1 MAAITNSDLKL
12 VAMFDNLVTE
22 TYLQILFLFFINKQ
36 VWSSLLEFRL
46 QDTTFEFDYPYCFVV
61 AEFKGLYL
69 TQALCWDS
77 ASETIS
83 LIATR
88 IVVMNPWSNALR
100 LECKLSKN
108 LSHYPAL
115 TNSVVPYLKLF
126 FSLRHFVKH
135 FQSITQ
141 ISGFYNS
148 QSVSCSYLHSCNRI
162 SSMIPSNHKSEDVVE
177 AGTAAEWVRESIT
190 QNSECL

>member
-1 MAAITNSDLKL
+1 
-12 VAMFDNLVTE
+12 MFDNLVTE

-88 IVVMNPWSNALR
+88 IVVMNPWSNALETSFQR
-100 LECKLSKN
+100 TCRIDQIREIVENGNTSKGW
-108 LSHYPAL
+108 LI
-115 TNSVVPYLKLF
+115 
-126 FSLRHFVKH
+126 LRREWKK
-135 FQSITQ
+135 Q
-141 ISGFYNS
+141 IKGK
-148 QSVSCSYLHSCNRI
+148 R
-162 SSMIPSNHKSEDVVE
+162 
-177 AGTAAEWVRESIT
+177 
-190 QNSECL
+190 